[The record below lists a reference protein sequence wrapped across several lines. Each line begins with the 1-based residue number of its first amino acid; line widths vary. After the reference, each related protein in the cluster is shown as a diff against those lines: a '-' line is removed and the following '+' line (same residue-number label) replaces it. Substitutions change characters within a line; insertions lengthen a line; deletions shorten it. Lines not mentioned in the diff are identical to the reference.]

1 LLASE
6 LRIPAVIIHKKAD
19 RLATWSSGMPKDRS
33 TRQTPSWRELFAER
47 QIYLRS
53 GEGSRYVVLSR
64 SLQLG
69 VAIGMLVLIG
79 SLALASY
86 GYLSSRFQAVG
97 QDGGRDGA
105 LATDAGQQLRQEVEA
120 LRAEVDELTSAAQ
133 AREEEIARLS
143 RELADSEAEVERL
156 NAALSDG
163 GVPSAGSNDDL
174 AARQLADIKGGA
186 EMSADE
192 VLELKQDLAGAQ
204 ATIAGLTA
212 DLAAAGAPPGEARR
226 SVRDSTG
233 AAPGGPIAEIE
244 KKLLLGEAR
253 IAELESRLAVLVAR
267 LAPLPPPQA
276 PRGAGRQP

>member
-1 LLASE
+1 
-6 LRIPAVIIHKKAD
+6 
-19 RLATWSSGMPKDRS
+19 MPNDRS
-33 TRQTPSWRELFAER
+33 TRQSPSWRELFAER

-69 VAIGMLVLIG
+69 VALGMLLLIG

-97 QDGGRDGA
+97 EDGGHDGA
-105 LATDAGQQLRQEVEA
+105 LATDAAQEIETLSSERDA
-120 LRAEVDELTSAAQ
+120 LRAQVDELTTAAR
-133 AREEEIARLS
+133 ARDEEIAQLS
-143 RELADSEAEVERL
+143 RELADSEAETERL

-163 GVPSAGSNDDL
+163 RVPSAASNDDL
-174 AARQLADIKGGA
+174 AAQQLADIKGGA
-186 EMSADE
+186 EISADE

-212 DLAAAGAPPGEARR
+212 DLEAAGARPAEARR
-226 SVRDSTG
+226 SVRGSAG
-233 AAPGGPIAEIE
+233 AAPGRPIAGLEQ
-244 KKLLLGEAR
+244 KLLLGEAR
-253 IAELESRLAVLVAR
+253 IAELEARLAVLVAR

-276 PRGAGRQP
+276 PRDAGRQP